1 VLATARVRGGRRWAL
16 LAAFACGLPF
26 FDNSVGVLIPLLT
39 LVWLL
44 PRDAAPW
51 QRLLAVLWLAL
62 FAHFKF
68 TFCLQALAS
77 LLIATT
83 TACIERRF
91 RDAALV
97 LLASTFAYV
106 GFWIAAGQSL
116 ANLPAFW
123 QLSWN
128 LGSGYSWAMSSAPS
142 TAALAAGIFTLAIC
156 AAFLRLIWHADLP
169 LTQRLAAAAIALAN
183 GFMAWKHG
191 FTRGDHTFAFF
202 FFCLFFGLL
211 LAGLFSRRRGL
222 VWHDLNVLGCLAGIA
237 IASSGL
243 LLHGPRTALDHWLRF
258 PYELTHLDA
267 WTARFHTALRQTEA
281 TAHDPALVAA
291 VGDATVDLINYDQWS
306 LLLNGLNYRPRPIP
320 QSYAAYTETLL
331 ETNAAFFRSERAPEF
346 VVLRL
351 GAIDG
356 RYPGQED
363 SLALAELARRYE
375 ISLRENTYTLLR
387 RKPASSIPSA
397 SAPTLLDELTPHYGR
412 DLAVPDGGKHPVWI
426 EVDFRPTWL
435 GRLHTFIYH
444 ASLPSMIA
452 TLDNAQQKR
461 FRVLPSTSRQGFFI
475 QPLLETH
482 ADFAALIEG
491 SAFNRTAALRF
502 ELTRSFDR
510 WLWRRPRVRFF
521 ALPDLP
527 SIRSSLRE
535 QRDHTRSHS
544 P

>member
-1 VLATARVRGGRRWAL
+1 MSAASDGIGPHPRSGWVNRFALLIAALALWLASINLPGPPITNLDSWHTILVDARLHDRQFGPEIAFTYGPWGFLSLSGYLPDALAEKFAWEVLGKLTLAITLVLATARVRGGRRWVL

-26 FDNSVGVLIPLLT
+26 FDNSVGVLIPLLA

-68 TFCLQALAS
+68 TFCLQALAA
-77 LLIATT
+77 LLIVTT

-116 ANLPAFW
+116 ANLPAFC

-222 VWHDLNVLGCLAGIA
+222 VWHDLDVLGCLAGIA
-237 IASSGL
+237 IAGSGL

-267 WTARFHTALRQTEA
+267 WTERFRIALRQTEN

-291 VGDATVDLINYDQWS
+291 VGDATVDLINYDQWA
-306 LLLNGLNYRPRPIP
+306 LLLNGL
-320 QSYAAYTETLL
+320 
-331 ETNAAFFRSERAPEF
+331 
-346 VVLRL
+346 
-351 GAIDG
+351 
-356 RYPGQED
+356 
-363 SLALAELARRYE
+363 
-375 ISLRENTYTLLR
+375 
-387 RKPASSIPSA
+387 
-397 SAPTLLDELTPHYGR
+397 
-412 DLAVPDGGKHPVWI
+412 
-426 EVDFRPTWL
+426 
-435 GRLHTFIYH
+435 
-444 ASLPSMIA
+444 
-452 TLDNAQQKR
+452 
-461 FRVLPSTSRQGFFI
+461 
-475 QPLLETH
+475 
-482 ADFAALIEG
+482 
-491 SAFNRTAALRF
+491 
-502 ELTRSFDR
+502 
-510 WLWRRPRVRFF
+510 
-521 ALPDLP
+521 
-527 SIRSSLRE
+527 
-535 QRDHTRSHS
+535 
-544 P
+544 